1 MGKKLKTWINRS
13 GYKVYIDPYSRQK
26 KFTHITAVEHK
37 LKRRVHH
44 GEEVH
49 HINGNR
55 LDNRYTNLIVLPKG
69 YHQYVIHWYN
79 HINYMH

>member
-1 MGKKLKTWINRS
+1 MKRFRTWVNYS
-13 GYKVYIDPYSRQK
+13 GYKVYRDRYGRK

-37 LKRRVHH
+37 LGRRVHR

-55 LDNRYTNLIVLPKG
+55 EDNRYQNLIVLPKG
-69 YHQYVIHWYN
+69 YHQYVVHWYN
-79 HINYMH
+79 HINY